1 MKGYNVQII
10 IWKNNIPKIDRTPVE
25 ITSEE
30 DGKTMI
36 RTVAQEE
43 ANEHKLEVSTA
54 LYQGERYIASHRAL
68 PAPIAQ

>member
-1 MKGYNVQII
+1 MTGYDMQVI
-10 IWKNNIPKIDRTPVE
+10 IWENSIPKIDRAPVE

-36 RTVAQEE
+36 RTVAQEK

-54 LYQGERYIASHRAL
+54 LYQDGRYIASHRAL
-68 PAPIAQ
+68 PELGA